1 MKKQLFAVIV
11 GAALAFPLFAQA
23 EGIYIGGNV
32 GRSELKLT
40 VEGEGSGKENKTGYK
55 AYAGYDFT
63 PNFGAEA
70 GYVNFGK
77 VKDSDDGASASLKTS
92 AFYVAATGT
101 LPLNAEFSLFAKAG
115 VTQNRTKV
123 SANAGNFSVSGSKNK
138 TAALFGIGAAY
149 NINKNLSAVAEYE
162 NFGKTLSEDGAK
174 LKADLLSVGL
184 RYKF

>member
-1 MKKQLFAVIV
+1 MKKQLFAAVV

-23 EGIYIGGNV
+23 EGAYIGANV
-32 GRSELKLT
+32 GRSELKLS
-40 VEGEGSGKENKTGYK
+40 GDFGSGKDNKTGYK

-63 PNFGAEA
+63 QNFGAEA

-77 VKDSDDGASASLKTS
+77 VKDSENNDSLSVDTS

-101 LPLNAEFSLFAKAG
+101 LPLNEQFSLFAKAG
-115 VTQNRTKV
+115 VSQNRTKITL
-123 SANAGNFSVSGSKNK
+123 SAFNVRESESNNK
-138 TAALFGIGAAY
+138 TSAIFGIGAAY

-162 NFGKTLSEDGAK
+162 NFGKVASQDGDK
-174 LKADLLSVGL
+174 LKADLLSIGL

>member
-1 MKKQLFAVIV
+1 MKKQLFAAVV

-23 EGIYIGGNV
+23 EGAYIGANV
-32 GRSELKLT
+32 GRSELKLS
-40 VEGEGSGKENKTGYK
+40 GDFGSGKDNKTGYK

-63 PNFGAEA
+63 QNFGAEA

-77 VKDSDDGASASLKTS
+77 VKDSENNDSLSVDTS

-101 LPLNAEFSLFAKAG
+101 LPLNEQFSLFAKAG
-115 VTQNRTKV
+115 VSQNRTKFNV
-123 SANAGNFSVSGSKNK
+123 DAMGFNFNVSKNK

-162 NFGKTLSEDGAK
+162 NFGKTLSVNGATV
-174 LKADLLSVGL
+174 KADLLSIGL